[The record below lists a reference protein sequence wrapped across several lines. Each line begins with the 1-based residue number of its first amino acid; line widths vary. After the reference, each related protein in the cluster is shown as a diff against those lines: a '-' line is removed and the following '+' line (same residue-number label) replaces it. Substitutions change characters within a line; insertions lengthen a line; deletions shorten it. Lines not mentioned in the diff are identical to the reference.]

1 MPPPKPKTVTLT
13 PVLPG
18 VRLDKGSMVLHP
30 VDCDQRIP
38 GRHQPLLLAFG
49 ARSDIDAVDAT
60 NLGPE
65 HRHVVLR
72 TTNREGCSV
81 GIPDRVGER
90 VDEPGAIGHRPEI
103 ATWPTCPEWL
113 DYLCRWRS
121 LGNGSRDRNL
131 ACRPSYF
138 RRL

>member
-1 MPPPKPKTVTLT
+1 MPPPKPKIVTST
-13 PVLPG
+13 PVLPRL
-18 VRLDKGSMVLHP
+18 RLDKGSMVLHP

-49 ARSDIDAVDAT
+49 ARSDVDAVDAT

-90 VDEPGAIGHRPEI
+90 VDEPGAVGHRPEI
-103 ATWPTCPEWL
+103 AHGPPVRNGSTIFAAGEASETDLVTETWPVELLT
-113 DYLCRWRS
+113 S
-121 LGNGSRDRNL
+121 
-131 ACRPSYF
+131 A
-138 RRL
+138 